1 MNKMAKGALATGVG
15 VALLL
20 GGGGT
25 LAVWNQS
32 ANASAG
38 TIAAGDLN
46 LTTETGVW
54 TSNIS
59 GAVASIATY
68 KIVPGEKL
76 TYTQNVDVT
85 LTGNNIAGNLTVTG
99 AGVNGTGAAAFKA
112 ANISVTPV
120 SLKKGATAVANPLK
134 TSVDDV
140 QASVTF
146 EFLGTTTARDSTNA
160 SYDFSTVGFKLE
172 QVAPTPAP

>member
-25 LAVWNQS
+25 LAVWNQEV
-32 ANASAG
+32 NASAG
-38 TIAAGDLN
+38 TIAAGN
-46 LTTETGVW
+46 LQLATETGVW

-59 GAVASIATY
+59 GPVGNIATY

-85 LTGNNIAGNLTVTG
+85 LEGNNIGANLTVTG
-99 AGVNGTGAAAFKA
+99 AGANGTGAAAFKA
-112 ANISVTPV
+112 ANISVGSVT
-120 SLKKGATAVANPLK
+120 LKKGEAAIANPLK
-134 TSVDDV
+134 TSVKGV

-146 EFLGTTTARDSTNA
+146 EFLGSTTARDSTNA
-160 SYDFSTVGFKLE
+160 SYDFSQVGFKLE
-172 QVAPTPAP
+172 QVAPTPK

>member
-32 ANASAG
+32 VSANAG

-46 LTTETGVW
+46 LQTEKGVW

-59 GAVASIATY
+59 GQVGNIANY

-85 LTGNNIAGNLTVTG
+85 LAGNNIAANLTVTG
-99 AGVNGTGAAAFKA
+99 AGANGATAFKA
-112 ANISVTPV
+112 ENIEVGTVT
-120 SLKKGATAVANPLK
+120 LKKGSAEVQNPLK
-134 TSVDDV
+134 TSVEDV

-160 SYDFSTVGFKLE
+160 TYDFSQVGFKLE